1 MKRLHLFGLLI
12 CTLLF
17 AHPAAAQDPGIYQVK
32 NGSIDF
38 YSNAPKE
45 LIQASSDRL
54 KGAVD
59 IARHTFAFK
68 IAMTSF
74 MGFNSPLQREHFN
87 ENYMETSMFP
97 DATFTGKIIEATD
110 FSTDGEYQ
118 VRAKGRLTIH
128 GVSRERTIKVNLVVK
143 KQRMSVTSDFTVL
156 LADHDIKI
164 PRVVYNKLA
173 AEINVSLKATLTPH
187 K

>member
-1 MKRLHLFGLLI
+1 MLI
-12 CTLLF
+12 CMLLF
-17 AHPAAAQDPGIYQVK
+17 PQRGAAQGGGIYQVK
-32 NGSIDF
+32 SGSIDF

-45 LIQASSDRL
+45 LIQASSDKL
-54 KGAVD
+54 KGLVD
-59 IARHTFAFK
+59 ITRRTFAFK
-68 IAMTSF
+68 IAMSSF

-97 DATFTGKIIEATD
+97 EATFTGKIIETAD
-110 FSTDGEYQ
+110 LSADGEYQ
-118 VRAKGRLTIH
+118 VRAKGRLSIH
-128 GVSRERTIKVNLVVK
+128 GITQERTIKVNLVVK
-143 KQRMSVTSDFTVL
+143 KQLMQVTSDFTVL

-173 AEINVSLKATLTPH
+173 AEINVSLKATLSPH